1 MSLIVQDLT
10 KRYGDKVVV
19 DHLSFRMDQPGV
31 YALLGSN
38 GAGKT
43 TSIRMMLGIL
53 ARDGGTVLWNDRP
66 LNTDTCNV
74 GYLAEERGLYPKY
87 DLMDQLVYFASLR
100 GVDRAEARKRIKY
113 WAERLEVGEYLYPQM
128 PKPAPEQA
136 LLGGRKRRPVMA
148 RQKIQKPKKAD
159 QLSKGNEQKIQL
171 MKALLYTFPMSELR
185 VHLPRWMD
193 ALEPEHPVKAA
204 LYQALLQMAEEIHT
218 LGQAE
223 GVLAGLRELP
233 QVQDY
238 SLRSVDL
245 GSGSVICAIVFPEAL
260 FYEILS
266 ARAGMPIRSDAQLLQ
281 LLTELSQIKQ
291 EYDKISDALSAVRA
305 TGYGVVMPAAE
316 EMKLETPEIIRKGGA
331 YGVKLKAGAPSIH
344 MVRVDIDTEINPM
357 VGDEKQSQDL
367 VNSLMGEDPEKLWQS
382 NIFGKS
388 VYDLI
393 QEGLT
398 TKLLGMPEEVRGKF
412 RGTLTRIV
420 NEGATGLICLIL

>member
-1 MSLIVQDLT
+1 MPNI
-10 KRYGDKVVV
+10 
-19 DHLSFRMDQPGV
+19 
-31 YALLGSN
+31 
-38 GAGKT
+38 
-43 TSIRMMLGIL
+43 IEI
-53 ARDGGTVLWNDRP
+53 
-66 LNTDTCNV
+66 TD
-74 GYLAEERGLYPKY
+74 
-87 DLMDQLVYFASLR
+87 FH
-100 GVDRAEARKRIKY
+100 
-113 WAERLEVGEYLYPQM
+113 
-128 PKPAPEQA
+128 APE
-136 LLGGRKRRPVMA
+136 LDPYA
-148 RQKIQKPKKAD
+148 RLTQN
-159 QLSKGNEQKIQL
+159 QLRS
-171 MKALLYTFPMSELR
+171 R
-185 VHLPRWMD
+185 
-193 ALEPEHPVKAA
+193 LEPEKGIFIAESPKVISRALDAGFVPVSLLMERRQITGPAA
-204 LYQALLQMAEEIHT
+204 EILT
-218 LGQAE
+218 RCGDAPVYTADREL
-223 GVLAGLRELP
+223 LAGLRELP

>member
-1 MSLIVQDLT
+1 MVTTDGTITEIPREDYVQAEKRAITDMQKTGKPFLVIVNS
-10 KRYGDKVVV
+10 RNPAGE
-19 DHLSFRMDQPGV
+19 
-31 YALLGSN
+31 AA
-38 GAGKT
+38 GAVK
-43 TSIRMMLGIL
+43 
-53 ARDGGTVLWNDRP
+53 A
-66 LNTDTCNV
+66 
-74 GYLAEERGLYPKY
+74 YLQSTFGLEPIVA
-87 DLMDQLVYFASLR
+87 DC
-100 GVDRAEARKRIKY
+100 
-113 WAERLEVGEYLYPQM
+113 
-128 PKPAPEQA
+128 QA
-136 LLGGRKRRPVMA
+136 LDAEGIGK
-148 RQKIQKPKKAD
+148 
-159 QLSKGNEQKIQL
+159 L

-281 LLTELSQIKQ
+281 LLTDLSRVKQ